1 MKSIYRSLCCIG
13 LLLCLASF
21 PSAAD
26 MSWTGQIVDSFCAAS
41 PVQMSA
47 EHKLTEHDC
56 TIACV
61 KLGAKYELVSGGKIY
76 KIANQDFADLQVHA
90 GDTVR
95 LTGTLSGDT
104 ITVSKIVR
112 DFDGL
117 LQSYVSLA
125 DNRAIVRKLQ
135 KTGDADTRSKLIAEL
150 RILDK
155 QRLDLLD
162 QMDASSGQP

>member
-26 MSWTGQIVDSFCAAS
+26 MSWTGQIVDNLCAAS

-47 EHKLTEHDC
+47 EHRMTEHDC

-61 KLGAKYELVSGGKIY
+61 KVGAKYVLVSGGKTY

-90 GDTVR
+90 GEIVR
-95 LTGTLSGDT
+95 LTGTLNGDT

-117 LQSYVSLA
+117 LQSYRSLA
-125 DNRAIVRKLQ
+125 ANETIVLKLQ
-135 KTGDADTRSKLIAEL
+135 KTADADTRSKLIAEL